1 MIVLKVLGTSVLLIL
16 IGTCVLLRLIERQT
30 DLLFGHYRDHKKSKD
45 EETYDE
51 VNPIWKDR

>member
-1 MIVLKVLGTSVLLIL
+1 MFILKVLGTSALLIL
-16 IGTCVLLRLIERQT
+16 VGAYICLRLIERQA
-30 DLLFGHYRDHKKSKD
+30 DSLFGHYYDHKKSKD